1 MHVSRGN
8 SKPLR
13 LLLCAALALGWGVAS
28 AQETKKSTV
37 KGAGIGA
44 LLGQAIG
51 KDTESTVIGGVIG
64 AGVGR
69 IVGKEKEKAA
79 AAQPAPTAQ
88 PTPTAQTAPP
98 AKPEPV
104 AQAAPA
110 PEAPQPLADTLWKL
124 DKLQPKDRVPAFF
137 SKVIVFR
144 PDGAL
149 QTITTDP
156 EGNIT
161 LCEEAYSIVGDTL
174 VVNKPEFTIHARF
187 LLDGD
192 QLIISA
198 EDFSAILKRIK
209 PE

>member
-1 MHVSRGN
+1 MKLLDVR
-8 SKPLR
+8 SKRSLC
-13 LLLCAALALGWGVAS
+13 LLMLCAALALDLSGGSAT

-51 KDTESTVIGGVIG
+51 KDTESTIVGGVIG

-69 IVGKEKEKAA
+69 IVGKEKEKAQ
-79 AAQPAPTAQ
+79 AAQSAPPVDA
-88 PTPTAQTAPP
+88 TAPP
-98 AKPEPV
+98 KATTLPAP
-104 AQAAPA
+104 APA
-110 PEAPQPLADTLWKL
+110 PEPDPALALPNTIWKL

-137 SKVIVFR
+137 SKIITFR
-144 PDGAL
+144 PDNYL
-149 QTITTDP
+149 QTLTTDP
-156 EGNIT
+156 EGNVT
-161 LCEEAYSIVGDTL
+161 LSEESYSAVGNTI
-174 VVNKPEFTIHARF
+174 VVNKPEYTIQARF
-187 LLDGD
+187 KLDGD

>member
-1 MHVSRGN
+1 MYVSRVN

-13 LLLCAALALGWGVAS
+13 ILLCAALILAWGVAG

-69 IVGKEKEKAA
+69 IVGKEKQKAA
-79 AAQPAPTAQ
+79 TAQPAPTAE
-88 PTPTAQTAPP
+88 TAPP

-110 PEAPQPLADTLWKL
+110 PEAPQLLANTLWKL

-144 PDGAL
+144 SDGTL
-149 QTITTDP
+149 QTLTTDP

-161 LCEEAYSIVGDTL
+161 LSEEAYSIVGDTL

-198 EDFSAILKRIK
+198 EDFSAILKRLK